1 MKAAE
6 WLPVIH
12 IQKPRCNISLRN
24 RLLRY
29 TCCNNTGFDLFFFL
43 SIFALRSVISNHRMK
58 QTFIPGG
65 KTYNN
70 NIKKKIER
78 KTKWKSEAA
87 AAVWKGIFHTAAQ
100 MGLWEE
106 LFRGSCPS
114 PHAADGLHDLRWS
127 GFVFCFFSGQNHL
140 GTGSSSK
147 AGTRVRRE
155 DKTPVYSQ
163 ITQKLS
169 RCYIWE

>member
-29 TCCNNTGFDLFFFL
+29 TCCNNTGFDLFFFSL
-43 SIFALRSVISNHRMK
+43 SLCASLRDIKPQNE
-58 QTFIPGG
+58 T
-65 KTYNN
+65 
-70 NIKKKIER
+70 NIHSWRKNIQQQHKKKKIER

-127 GFVFCFFSGQNHL
+127 GFVFFVFFR
-140 GTGSSSK
+140 TKSSRDRFLEQSWNK
-147 AGTRVRRE
+147 SEKRR
-155 DKTPVYSQ
+155 
-163 ITQKLS
+163 
-169 RCYIWE
+169 